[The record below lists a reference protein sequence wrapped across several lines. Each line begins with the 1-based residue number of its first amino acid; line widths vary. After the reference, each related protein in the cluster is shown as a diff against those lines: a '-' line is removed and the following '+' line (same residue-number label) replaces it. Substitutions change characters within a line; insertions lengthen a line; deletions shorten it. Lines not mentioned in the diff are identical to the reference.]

1 MIKQSAESIKNN
13 LKKDG
18 VEFKSFI
25 LSSEGKYN
33 FDDAD
38 WNYKDIPH
46 LKHVHDLVE
55 SFPTFATDEQ
65 VNHIIFQKIP
75 PFFRVPMCV
84 TNYDYNQDTQVYYTS
99 FLFFILLIKT
109 KIIPLGENH
118 TRVDT
123 EYNIGFTSKI
133 FKIFFPILKLL
144 IKRNYENLMLGD
156 IPMRDRR
163 GALRAEGYNFT
174 KKNPRGKVSYTETTE
189 LLKPSVVI
197 PKKLKGLYNFKVD
210 INKIRYE
217 KNLLIGPD
225 NDSGIRVF
233 YDDGETFIFSRI
245 CHHQGACL
253 SKAKISNKKIY
264 CPWHGQGLKP
274 IGSIK
279 DNENSASNEYLNI
292 KINDEIMEI
301 EYKVS

>member
-13 LKKDG
+13 LKNDG
-18 VEFKSFI
+18 VEFKSFV
-25 LSSEGKYN
+25 LSSEGQYD

-55 SFPTFATDEQ
+55 SLPTFATDEQ

-84 TNYDYNQDTQVYYTS
+84 TNYDYNKDTQIYYTS

-109 KIIPLGENH
+109 KIVTLGKNH

-123 EYNIGFTSKI
+123 EYNIGFTNKI
-133 FKIFFPILKLL
+133 FKLFFPILKFL

-163 GALRAEGYNFT
+163 GKLRTDGYDFT
-174 KKNPRGKVSYTETTE
+174 KKNPKGKISYTETTE
-189 LLKPSVVI
+189 LLKPSVII
-197 PKKLKGLYNFKVD
+197 PNKLKGIHKFKANID
-210 INKIRYE
+210 E
-217 KNLLIGPD
+217 LLIVKNMLLGPD
-225 NDSGIRVF
+225 NDAGIRLF
-233 YDDGETFIFSRI
+233 YDKGETFIFKRI

-253 SKAKISNKKIY
+253 SQAKITNKKIY
-264 CPWHGQGLKP
+264 CPWHGQALKP
-274 IGSIK
+274 LGSIK
-279 DNENSASNEYLNI
+279 DNQKSMSNDYINI
-292 KINDEIMEI
+292 KVKNKIIEIQHKI
-301 EYKVS
+301 S